1 MKRLSLFVLVFLVLS
16 AFTLSA
22 QDWKPTKPIQV
33 IVPWGAGGSTDQ
45 IVRLVA
51 GELEAELG
59 QKIVVVNQPGASG
72 SVGTNTVIQAAHD
85 GYTWA
90 SGAAADVGTYKI
102 QGMLDTL
109 IGDWTLYLAV
119 ANVQVI
125 CVNNYTPYQTMDQLI
140 AGLKDTKKKITVATA
155 GQSSA
160 GHIAIETLKK
170 YLGFTYTHL
179 TYNSGKEAA
188 ISCVAG
194 ETDLVPQLAVEE
206 VDLIRGGKLK
216 ALAVLSDKP
225 LVLKGVAEPIPPI
238 TKWIPQF
245 KPGSNWFGIWV
256 PKDTPAN
263 IQQAIGKAWDKVIVN
278 SKLIQDYALANGAE
292 FGPSWGA
299 EAQKRVMSYLSPV
312 AWLYYEA
319 GKAKIAP
326 DTVGIPKP

>member
-1 MKRLSLFVLVFLVLS
+1 MKRLSLFVLVFLVLG

-51 GELEAELG
+51 GELETEIG

-72 SVGTNTVIQAAHD
+72 SVGTNTVLQAAHD
-85 GYTWA
+85 GLTWS
-90 SGAAADVGTYKI
+90 SGAAADLGTYKI
-102 QGMLDTL
+102 QGMLDTRVQ
-109 IGDWTLYLAV
+109 DWTLYLAV

-140 AGLKDTKKKITVATA
+140 AALKNTKLKITVATA

-170 YLGFTYTHL
+170 YLGFQYTHL

-216 ALAVLSDKP
+216 PLAVLSDKP

-245 KPGSNWFGIWV
+245 KAGSNWFGIWV
-256 PKDTPAN
+256 PNDTPDA
-263 IQQAIGKAWDKVIVN
+263 IKKTIGKAWDKVIAN
-278 SKLIQDYALANGAE
+278 SQLIKDYALANGAE
-292 FGPSWGA
+292 FGPSWGD
-299 EAQKRVMSYLSPV
+299 EAQKRVMAYLSPV
-312 AWLYYEA
+312 AWLYFEA
-319 GKAKIAP
+319 GKAKISP

>member
-1 MKRLSLFVLVFLVLS
+1 MKRSAFLAVLVLLAVVAGS
-16 AFTLSA
+16 AQA
-22 QDWKPTKPIQV
+22 QDWKPVKPIQV

-51 GELEAELG
+51 GELETRLG

-72 SVGTNTVIQAAHD
+72 SVGTNSVMQAAHD

-90 SGAAADVGTYKI
+90 SGAAADLGTYKI
-102 QGMLDTL
+102 QGMLDTR
-109 IGDWTLYLAV
+109 IQDWTLYLAV

-125 CVNNYTPYQTMDQLI
+125 AVNESTPYKTFDDLM
-140 AGLKDTKKKITVATA
+140 AGLKAKKLTVATA

-160 GHIAIETLKK
+160 GHIAIETLRK
-170 YLGFTYTHL
+170 YLGFEYTHL

-188 ISCVAG
+188 IACVAG

-206 VDLIRGGKLK
+206 VDLIRGGKLRP
-216 ALAVLSDKP
+216 LAVLSDKP
-225 LVLKGVAEPIPPI
+225 LTLKGVANPIPPV

-245 KPGSNWFGIWV
+245 KAGSNWFGIWV
-256 PKDTPAN
+256 PNDTPEAVKRT
-263 IQQAIGKAWDKVIVN
+263 IGRAWDEVIAN
-278 SKLIQDYALANGAE
+278 SQLIKDYALTNGAE
-292 FGPSWGA
+292 FGPSWGPV
-299 EAQKRVMSYLSPV
+299 AQARVMSYLSPV

-319 GKAKIAP
+319 GKAKISP

>member
-1 MKRLSLFVLVFLVLS
+1 MKRLSIFVLVFLVLG
-16 AFTLSA
+16 AFTASA
-22 QDWKPTKPIQV
+22 QDWKPSKPIQV

-51 GELEAELG
+51 GELETEIG

-72 SVGTNTVIQAAHD
+72 SVGTNTVLQAAHD
-85 GYTWA
+85 GLTWS
-90 SGAAADVGTYKI
+90 SGAAADLGTYKI
-102 QGMLDTL
+102 QGMLDTRVQ
-109 IGDWTLYLAV
+109 DWTLYLAV

-140 AGLKDTKKKITVATA
+140 AALKNPKFKITVATA

-216 ALAVLSDKP
+216 PLAVLSDKP
-225 LVLKGVAEPIPPI
+225 LTLKGVADPVPPI

-245 KPGSNWFGIWV
+245 KAGSNWFGIWV
-256 PKDTPAN
+256 PNDTPDAVK
-263 IQQAIGKAWDKVIVN
+263 QTIGKAWDKVIAN
-278 SKLIQDYALANGAE
+278 SQLIKDYCLTNGAE

-299 EAQKRVMSYLSPV
+299 EAQKRVMAYLSPV
-312 AWLYYEA
+312 AWLYFEA
-319 GKAKIAP
+319 GKAKISP

>member
-1 MKRLSLFVLVFLVLS
+1 MKRLSLFIIVFLVLG
-16 AFTLSA
+16 AFTVSA
-22 QDWKPTKPIQV
+22 QDWKPAKPIQV

-72 SVGTNTVIQAAHD
+72 SVGTNSVMQAAPD

-90 SGAAADVGTYKI
+90 SGAAGDLGSYKV

-109 IGDWTLYLAV
+109 VTDWTLYLAA
-119 ANVQVI
+119 ANISVFA
-125 CVNNYTPYQTMDQLI
+125 VNNYTPYQTMDQLVAAFK
-140 AGLKDTKKKITVATA
+140 AGKKITVATA

-160 GHIAIETLKK
+160 GHMAIETLKK
-170 YLGFTYTHL
+170 YVKFDYTHL

-216 ALAVLSDKP
+216 PLAVLSDKP
-225 LVLKGVAEPIPPI
+225 LTLKGVADPIPPI

-256 PKDTPAN
+256 PNDTPDAVK
-263 IQQAIGKAWDKVIVN
+263 QAIGKAWDKVIKN

-292 FGPSWGA
+292 FGPSWGD

-312 AWLYYEA
+312 AWLYFEA
-319 GKAKIAP
+319 GKAKISP

>member
-1 MKRLSLFVLVFLVLS
+1 MKRLSLFIVVFLVLG
-16 AFTLSA
+16 AFTVSA
-22 QDWKPTKPIQV
+22 QDWKPTKPIQIV
-33 IVPWGAGGSTDQ
+33 VPWGAGGSTDQ

-72 SVGTNTVIQAAHD
+72 SVGTNSVMQAAPD

-90 SGAAADVGTYKI
+90 SGAAGDLGSYKV

-109 IGDWTLYLAV
+109 VTDWTLYLAA
-119 ANVQVI
+119 ANISVFA
-125 CVNNYTPYQTMDQLI
+125 VNNYTPYQTMDQLVAAFK
-140 AGLKDTKKKITVATA
+140 AGKKITVATA

-160 GHIAIETLKK
+160 GHMAIETLKK
-170 YLGFTYTHL
+170 YVKFDYTHL

-216 ALAVLSDKP
+216 PLAVLGDKP
-225 LVLKGVAEPIPPI
+225 LVLKGVADPIQPI
-238 TKWIPQF
+238 TKWLPQV
-245 KPGSNWFGIWV
+245 KAGSNWFGFWLPNTV
-256 PKDTPAN
+256 PAN
-263 IQQAIGKAWDKVIVN
+263 IRNSIGKAFEKVIGN
-278 SKLIQDYALANGAE
+278 SQLIKDYCAANGAI

-299 EAQKRVMSYLSPV
+299 EAQKRAMAYITPV
-312 AWLYYEA
+312 AWTYFEA
-319 GKAKIAP
+319 GKAKVSP

>member
-1 MKRLSLFVLVFLVLS
+1 MKRLSLFIVVFLVLG

-22 QDWKPTKPIQV
+22 QDWKPAKPIQV

-51 GELEAELG
+51 GELESELG

-72 SVGTNTVIQAAHD
+72 SVGTNSVMQAAPD

-90 SGAAADVGTYKI
+90 SGAAGDLGSYKV

-109 IGDWTLYLAV
+109 VTDWTLYLAA
-119 ANVQVI
+119 ANISVFA
-125 CVNNYTPYQTMDQLI
+125 VNNYTPYQTMDQLVAAFK
-140 AGLKDTKKKITVATA
+140 AGKKITVATA

-170 YLGFTYTHL
+170 YVKFDYTHL

-216 ALAVLSDKP
+216 PLAVLGDKP
-225 LVLKGVAEPIPPI
+225 LVLKGVADPIPPI
-238 TKWIPQF
+238 TKWYPQIQS
-245 KPGSNWFGIWV
+245 GSNWFGVWL
-256 PKDTPAN
+256 PNSTPAN
-263 IQQAIGKAWDKVIVN
+263 IRNSIGKAWDKVIAN
-278 SKLIQDYALANGAE
+278 SQLIKDYCAANGAV

-299 EAQKRVMSYLSPV
+299 EAQKRAMAWIGPV
-312 AWLYYEA
+312 AWLYYE
-319 GKAKIAP
+319 GGNAKVSP
-326 DTVGIPKP
+326 DTVGFPKP

>member
-1 MKRLSLFVLVFLVLS
+1 MKRLSLFIVVFLVLG
-16 AFTLSA
+16 AFTVSA
-22 QDWKPTKPIQV
+22 QDWKPSKPIQV

-51 GELEAELG
+51 GELESELG

-72 SVGTNTVIQAAHD
+72 SVGTNSVMQAAPD

-90 SGAAADVGTYKI
+90 SGAAGDLGSYKV

-109 IGDWTLYLAV
+109 VTDWTLYLAA
-119 ANVQVI
+119 ANISVFA
-125 CVNNYTPYQTMDQLI
+125 VNNYTPYQTMDQLVAAFK
-140 AGLKDTKKKITVATA
+140 AGKKITVATA

-170 YLGFTYTHL
+170 YVKFDYTHL

-216 ALAVLSDKP
+216 PLAVLGDKP
-225 LVLKGVAEPIPPI
+225 LVLKGVADPIPPI
-238 TKWIPQF
+238 TKWYPQIQT
-245 KPGSNWFGIWV
+245 GSNWFGFWLPNTV
-256 PKDTPAN
+256 PAN
-263 IQQAIGKAWDKVIVN
+263 IRNSIGKAFEKVIVN
-278 SKLIQDYALANGAE
+278 SKLIQDYCAANGAV

-299 EAQKRVMSYLSPV
+299 EAQKRAMAYIRPV
-312 AWLYYEA
+312 AWTYWDA
-319 GKAKIAP
+319 GKAKIRP
-326 DTVGIPKP
+326 DTVGIPRP

>member
-1 MKRLSLFVLVFLVLS
+1 MKRLSLFILVFLVLG
-16 AFTLSA
+16 AFTVSA
-22 QDWKPTKPIQV
+22 QDWKPAKPIQV

-72 SVGTNTVIQAAHD
+72 SVGTNSVMQAAPD

-90 SGAAADVGTYKI
+90 SGAAGDLGSYKV

-109 IGDWTLYLAV
+109 VTDWTLYLAA
-119 ANVQVI
+119 ANISVFA
-125 CVNNYTPYQTMDQLI
+125 VNNYTPYQTMDQLVAAFK
-140 AGLKDTKKKITVATA
+140 AGKKITVATA

-160 GHIAIETLKK
+160 GHMAIETLKK
-170 YLGFTYTHL
+170 YVKFDYTHL

-216 ALAVLSDKP
+216 PLAVLGDKP
-225 LVLKGVAEPIPPI
+225 LVLKGVADPIQPI
-238 TKWIPQF
+238 TKWYPQIQT
-245 KPGSNWFGIWV
+245 GSNWFGFWLPNTV
-256 PKDTPAN
+256 PAN
-263 IQQAIGKAWDKVIVN
+263 IRNSIGKAFEKVITN
-278 SKLIQDYALANGAE
+278 SQLIKDYCAANGAV

-299 EAQKRVMSYLSPV
+299 EAQKRAMAYIRPI
-312 AWLYYEA
+312 AWTYWDA
-319 GKAKIAP
+319 GKAKIRP
-326 DTVGIPKP
+326 DTVGIPRP

>member
-1 MKRLSLFVLVFLVLS
+1 MKRLSLFVLVFLVLGVFV
-16 AFTLSA
+16 ASA

-72 SVGTNTVIQAAHD
+72 SVGTNTVLQAAHD
-85 GYTWA
+85 GLTWS
-90 SGAAADVGTYKI
+90 SGAAADLGTYKI
-102 QGMLDTL
+102 QGMLDTRVQ
-109 IGDWTLYLAV
+109 DWTLYLAV

-125 CVNNYTPYQTMDQLI
+125 CVNNYTPYQTMDQLLATFK
-140 AGLKDTKKKITVATA
+140 AGKKITVATA
-155 GQSSA
+155 GQASA
-160 GHIAIETLKK
+160 GHTAIETLRK
-170 YLGFTYTHL
+170 YVKFDYMHL

-216 ALAVLSDKP
+216 PLAVLGDQP
-225 LVLKGVAEPIPPI
+225 LVLKGVADPIPPI
-238 TKWIPQF
+238 TKWLPQV
-245 KPGSNWFGIWV
+245 KAGSNWFGFWLPNTV
-256 PKDTPAN
+256 PQN
-263 IQQAIGKAWDKVIVN
+263 IRDSIGKAFQKVIG
-278 SKLIQDYALANGAE
+278 SSQLIKDYCVANGAV

-299 EAQKRVMSYLSPV
+299 EAQKRAMAWIGPV
-312 AWLYYEA
+312 AWLYYEG
-319 GKAKIAP
+319 GKAKVSP